1 MKKLTA
7 ILGVLLFIS
16 LLSGA
21 SPAACSQWV
30 WVHGCAGNY
39 QKWIYHNPD
48 ISIGPDTTGLYITF
62 LENFPQPATPTI
74 YYAIPAINGGTIAA
88 NRVCIKFRG
97 YDTAYISGITVTN
110 GEEIIFYNDLL
121 LLGGLGYF
129 EQSFDL
135 GRTVVF
141 DKGLCVAIDLTRG
154 GVMSGD
160 SLKIIAVGA
169 YFNFNLQAGSNPPAI
184 NSLLLGD

>member
-39 QKWIYHNPD
+39 QKWIYNNPD
-48 ISIGPDTTGLYITF
+48 INIGPDATGLYITF
-62 LENFPQPATPTI
+62 LENFQIASTPTI
-74 YYAIPAINGGTIAA
+74 YYAIPAINGGAVAA

-97 YDTAYISGITVTN
+97 YGTAHISGITVTN
-110 GEEIIFYNDLL
+110 GEEIILYNDQLI
-121 LLGGLGYF
+121 LGGLGYF

-169 YFNFNLQAGSNPPAI
+169 YFNFNLQAGSNSSAI